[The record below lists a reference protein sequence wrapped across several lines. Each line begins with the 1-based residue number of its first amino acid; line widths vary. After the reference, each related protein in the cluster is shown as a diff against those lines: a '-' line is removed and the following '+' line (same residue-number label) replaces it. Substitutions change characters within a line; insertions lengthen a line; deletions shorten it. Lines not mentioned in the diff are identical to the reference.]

1 MPHLTAI
8 RRGEPGDLAEIRAIQ
23 TASPQAAQW
32 DVADYLQYDLLV
44 AVEGSRVAGFLVSR
58 TLAPGESEILNLAVA
73 PEFRRHGVARALAGA
88 LLAGSGGAVFLEVRA
103 SNEVALVFYK
113 SLGFEEVTVR
123 PEYYGEPLESAIVMK
138 FHSC

>member
-1 MPHLTAI
+1 MLAV

-32 DVADYLQYDLLV
+32 NVEDYLQHDLRI
-44 AVEGSRVAGFLVSR
+44 AVLNARVAGFLVSR

-73 PEFRRHGVARALAGA
+73 PEFRRRGLARALVDA
-88 LLAGSGGAVFLEVRA
+88 LVADAGGAVFLEVRA
-103 SNEVALVFYK
+103 SNAVARDFYK
-113 SLGFEEVTVR
+113 SMGFEEVTLR
-123 PEYYGEPLESAIVMK
+123 TGYYQDPPESAIVMK